1 MDNKVIHLTDE
12 GLRKLVEEATTKGAR
27 AALKEIGLSDK
38 FAGQDVREL
47 RNLLDA
53 WRGAKK
59 TMGQTV
65 VRMITTA
72 ILVILAVGVYAK
84 LGVDK

>member
-1 MDNKVIHLTDE
+1 M
-12 GLRKLVEEATTKGAR
+12 
-27 AALKEIGLSDK
+27 SDK
-38 FAGQDVREL
+38 NAGQDVREL

>member
-12 GLRKLVEEATTKGAR
+12 GLRKLVEEATAKGAR

-38 FAGQDVREL
+38 NAGQDVREL

-65 VRMITTA
+65 VRMITTP

>member
-12 GLRKLVEEATTKGAR
+12 GLRKLVEEATAKGAR
-27 AALKEIGLSDK
+27 AALKEIGLSDNN
-38 FAGQDVREL
+38 AGQDVREL

>member
-12 GLRKLVEEATTKGAR
+12 GLRKLVEEATAKGAR

-38 FAGQDVREL
+38 NAGQDVREL